1 MKFLIKYIAIF
12 ILFAPILII
21 NKAVANT
28 YENIEEIFLADD
40 QIIYE
45 ATISDLE
52 PKLEPL
58 QTIYND
64 SELNY
69 NTVNDEYNTLLTE
82 SESLS
87 TSINSEESA
96 YESLVT
102 SINQLSSEL
111 DDLNS
116 SQQLLEEDLEN
127 YIQIFSVLGPED
139 AEYADYEERIQ
150 QAELD
155 INSLSLS
162 IDQVGEALSESNL
175 EADAILL
182 SINNLLSSQEILN
195 EDIAVAETSLIAALE
210 SLNLAA
216 DELKALVT
224 EINLAESIL
233 STETTEVQNQL
244 RSLDEEQLDALNRS
258 LKNIYAKKDRIL
270 LISSDDLS
278 QIIDNGYNKKQI
290 NDLVKAYEVEQKF
303 LSKGNN
309 LLTKA
314 VEKDNDK
321 FLELAQKAFDNA
333 DKQKSKF
340 LEKIDK
346 EEAKKEKKLAK
357 AQKKADKK
365 AADAKK
371 KADKKAADAKKKAD
385 KKAAD
390 AKKKADKKQNKD

>member
-52 PKLEPL
+52 PKLKPL

-116 SQQLLEEDLEN
+116 SQQLLEEDLGN

-150 QAELD
+150 QA
-155 INSLSLS
+155 
-162 IDQVGEALSESNL
+162 
-175 EADAILL
+175 
-182 SINNLLSSQEILN
+182 
-195 EDIAVAETSLIAALE
+195 
-210 SLNLAA
+210 
-216 DELKALVT
+216 
-224 EINLAESIL
+224 
-233 STETTEVQNQL
+233 
-244 RSLDEEQLDALNRS
+244 
-258 LKNIYAKKDRIL
+258 
-270 LISSDDLS
+270 
-278 QIIDNGYNKKQI
+278 
-290 NDLVKAYEVEQKF
+290 
-303 LSKGNN
+303 
-309 LLTKA
+309 
-314 VEKDNDK
+314 
-321 FLELAQKAFDNA
+321 
-333 DKQKSKF
+333 
-340 LEKIDK
+340 
-346 EEAKKEKKLAK
+346 
-357 AQKKADKK
+357 
-365 AADAKK
+365 
-371 KADKKAADAKKKAD
+371 
-385 KKAAD
+385 
-390 AKKKADKKQNKD
+390 